1 MRDVEG
7 GRGRGFDHNVG
18 RKGAEKVGKEQNLVV
33 PEKIFFVTKLISKKE
48 ITLTDMAVVRGFISM
63 TIHTYIHTYIHNFI

>member
-18 RKGAEKVGKEQNLVV
+18 RKGSWAQLSQKQGCDKTYFKEGIYFDGYSRCKGIYFDDHSL
-33 PEKIFFVTKLISKKE
+33 L
-48 ITLTDMAVVRGFISM
+48 
-63 TIHTYIHTYIHNFI
+63 